1 MSNNNIKQKKKSF
14 KVLLIGDTAV
24 GKTSI
29 ILQYTKHIHPRS
41 YISTIGLDF
50 AIHDQKLNNGKNV
63 ELRIYDTAGQ
73 EKFSS
78 IVKNLYNTAQ
88 GLILVYDITS
98 IKSFHNIN
106 NWLNYVKENSKQNVK
121 LILVGNKTDLE
132 EKREVSYDE
141 GSIYASKHGMLFYEC
156 SANTGQNI
164 DKIFIESTREID
176 KRIKDGFY
184 DLSNENCIIKQGT
197 MTSSITLNNNKNK
210 EESGY
215 CCT

>member
-132 EKREVSYDE
+132 EKRVVSKEE
-141 GSIYASKHGMLFYEC
+141 GQKFADDNGLLFFET
-156 SANTGQNI
+156 SAKSGENI
-164 DKIFIESTREID
+164 EEMFNKCTEDIVTKIESGAIIVDAFTSG
-176 KRIKDGFY
+176 IKIGRY
-184 DLSNENCIIKQGT
+184 P
-197 MTSSITLNNNKNK
+197 NK
-210 EESGY
+210 EVEQSLVKKKKG
-215 CCT
+215 CC

>member
-41 YISTIGLDF
+41 YISTLGLDF

-73 EKFSS
+73 EKYSS

-132 EKREVSYDE
+132 EKREVEINDANKLSNDFKIELFEISAKNNIGVDDVFIKMAEMLSYDNNNNFE
-141 GSIYASKHGMLFYEC
+141 ED
-156 SANTGQNI
+156 NQNFQI
-164 DKIFIESTREID
+164 DKEAFRNDPSKSCCYIF
-176 KRIKDGFY
+176 
-184 DLSNENCIIKQGT
+184 
-197 MTSSITLNNNKNK
+197 
-210 EESGY
+210 
-215 CCT
+215 

>member
-132 EKREVSYDE
+132 EKREVEINDANKLSNDFKIELFEISAKNNIGVDDVFIKMAEMLSYDNNNNIE
-141 GSIYASKHGMLFYEC
+141 ED
-156 SANTGQNI
+156 NQNFQI
-164 DKIFIESTREID
+164 DKEVFRNDPSKSCCYIF
-176 KRIKDGFY
+176 
-184 DLSNENCIIKQGT
+184 
-197 MTSSITLNNNKNK
+197 
-210 EESGY
+210 
-215 CCT
+215 

>member
-1 MSNNNIKQKKKSF
+1 MCYKDI
-14 KVLLIGDTAV
+14 LICLIG
-24 GKTSI
+24 
-29 ILQYTKHIHPRS
+29 
-41 YISTIGLDF
+41 
-50 AIHDQKLNNGKNV
+50 
-63 ELRIYDTAGQ
+63 
-73 EKFSS
+73 
-78 IVKNLYNTAQ
+78 
-88 GLILVYDITS
+88 
-98 IKSFHNIN
+98 
-106 NWLNYVKENSKQNVK
+106 
-121 LILVGNKTDLE
+121 NKIDLE
-132 EKREVSYDE
+132 EKREVSYEE

-156 SANTGQNI
+156 SAKTGQNI

>member
-132 EKREVSYDE
+132 EKRVISYNQGKEFADMYGLKYIETSAKKNMNVSE
-141 GSIYASKHGMLFYEC
+141 AFETLG
-156 SANTGQNI
+156 
-164 DKIFIESTREID
+164 REIMESNVEY
-176 KRIKDGFY
+176 KQSKQKDNKKISISSAQ
-184 DLSNENCIIKQGT
+184 DLNMK
-197 MTSSITLNNNKNK
+197 KK
-210 EESGY
+210 EG
-215 CCT
+215 CC

>member
-1 MSNNNIKQKKKSF
+1 MSNNNKKKKKKSF

-132 EKREVSYDE
+132 EKREVEINDANKLSNDFKIELFEISAKNNIGVDDVFIKMAEMLSYDNNNNIE
-141 GSIYASKHGMLFYEC
+141 ED
-156 SANTGQNI
+156 NQNFQI
-164 DKIFIESTREID
+164 DKEVFRNDPSKSCCYIF
-176 KRIKDGFY
+176 
-184 DLSNENCIIKQGT
+184 
-197 MTSSITLNNNKNK
+197 
-210 EESGY
+210 
-215 CCT
+215 